1 MKRALMTASGMA
13 CGAAL
18 TMILHEGSPREI
30 AGAACLS
37 LAMLIAAT
45 ILPDLRRRAMRP
57 QPPRAANLNM
67 ESWLR

>member
-1 MKRALMTASGMA
+1 MKRVLMTASAMA

-18 TMILHEGSPREI
+18 TMILYKGSPAEI
-30 AGAACLS
+30 IGAAMLS
-37 LAMLIAAT
+37 LAMLMAAT

-57 QPPRAANLNM
+57 QPPKAANLNM